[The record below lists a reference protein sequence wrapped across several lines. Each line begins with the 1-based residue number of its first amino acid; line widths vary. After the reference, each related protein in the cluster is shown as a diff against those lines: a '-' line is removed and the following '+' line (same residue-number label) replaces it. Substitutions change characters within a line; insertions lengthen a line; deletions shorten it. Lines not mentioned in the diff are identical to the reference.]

1 MSAEKVTGVL
11 QNFEIFSEQLF
22 WRTPVRDWFCGDA
35 HPVMFSKI
43 GVLKNFAKFTGKHVC
58 QGVFLINCQAEA
70 EVWNFIVKE
79 ALTQV
84 FFCEKKNSFSNRT
97 PAVAVSD
104 FFLSRKKK
112 KFSKTYYNFKV
123 SLNFLAKD
131 NWNSSHYSFV
141 W

>member
-43 GVLKNFAKFTGKHVC
+43 GVLKNFAKFTGKHLC

-104 FFLSRKKK
+104 FFTPLRVMLIIRKRTWFSTIPKEKK
-112 KFSKTYYNFKV
+112 ILENLPQF
-123 SLNFLAKD
+123 
-131 NWNSSHYSFV
+131 
-141 W
+141 

>member
-43 GVLKNFAKFTGKHVC
+43 GVLKNFAKFTGKHLC
-58 QGVFLINCQAEA
+58 QGVFLINCQD
-70 EVWNFIVKE
+70 FIVKE
-79 ALTQV
+79 ALTQI

-104 FFLSRKKK
+104 FFTPLRVMLIIRKRTWFSTIPKEKK
-112 KFSKTYYNFKV
+112 ILENLLQF
-123 SLNFLAKD
+123 
-131 NWNSSHYSFV
+131 
-141 W
+141 